1 MRILVIEDETRLADI
16 IARVL
21 RQERFDVDVA
31 YDGVSGLELA
41 LGGTFDVIILD
52 RMLPGRDGMDVLRE
66 LRSERIATPVLILT
80 ARSDLSERVEGLD
93 AGADDYLGKPFAFDE
108 LLARIRV
115 LLRRVDRPLVDDL
128 IVAGEVRINLTSHT
142 VERDGHEVRLTP
154 REFALLETLARNRG
168 RTMSRDELVSRV
180 WGYDAD
186 PLGNAVDIYI
196 HYLRRKLDSN
206 GTAEADR
213 MIRTVRGV
221 GYVFEAGGR

>member
-1 MRILVIEDETRLADI
+1 VRILIIEDEARLADI

-31 YDGVSGLELA
+31 YNGASGLDLA
-41 LGGTFDVIILD
+41 LRGTFDVIILD
-52 RMLPGRDGMDVLRE
+52 RMLPARDGMEVLRE
-66 LRSERIATPVLILT
+66 LRAERIATPVLMLT
-80 ARSDLSERVEGLD
+80 ALSDLPERVEGLD

-115 LLRRVDRPLVDDL
+115 LVRRVDRPLVDDL
-128 IVAGEVRINLTSHT
+128 IVVRDVRINLTSHK
-142 VERDGHEVRLTP
+142 VERDGHQVRLTP
-154 REFALLETLARNRG
+154 REFALLETLVRNRG

-180 WGYDAD
+180 WGYDSD

-196 HYLRRKLDSN
+196 HYLRRKLDPN
-206 GTAEADR
+206 GTGEGDR

-221 GYVFEAGGR
+221 GYVFQLNS